1 MFVKIIRDV
10 KSSNSHETVYECC
23 RVSLCDRPREQQ
35 QPEPKIPQSMLI
47 LDVGAQDERTIY
59 LERDN
64 LELIYMNNQGKT
76 IDRKVW

>member
-10 KSSNSHETVYECC
+10 KTSPHETVYECC
-23 RVSLCDRPREQQ
+23 RVSLCDRPWE
-35 QPEPKIPQSMLI
+35 PEEPKPKIPQSLLI
-47 LDVGAQDERTIY
+47 LDVGAQDERTVY

-64 LELIYMNNQGKT
+64 LELIYMNEQGKT